1 MAGGPERSS
10 AEAGTRSLGGGTAGR
25 EITRGRSATGANL
38 TAFGASDSVPG
49 ARETMPLT
57 RGTGAC
63 TTGGTLGSVALF
75 VTTPL
80 VLGNGTSAGGSIV
93 ERSVDGAPS
102 LTALRVSS
110 NTPPSLSGLCSL
122 PRLAVMRDRFDYL
135 LAFEVQFKGR
145 PDWFLLGIVAALSL
159 AWFFPEPG
167 ARGGALAPE
176 LTNKLGVALVFYL
189 HGLTLSLAALKRG
202 MLLVRLHLVVQLTT
216 FLAFPL
222 LAVALY
228 HATRGLLPEGFR
240 AGIVY
245 LGALPSTVSS
255 SVALT
260 AAARGNV
267 PAAVFNAT
275 LSSLL
280 GVLAT
285 PLWLG
290 IVLGASGRSLPFV
303 SVVLDLCALLLL
315 PLVLG
320 QLSRPW
326 LGDFAGRHKAK
337 IGVVD
342 RLTILFLVY
351 TSFCDSVKGRVWS
364 EHGVTLVL
372 VTVVLSAA
380 LLVTVLSL
388 TTLAS
393 RLFGFSLEDRI
404 AAVFCGSK
412 KTLASGVPMAQ
423 LIFGADPALGLIL
436 TPILVYHPLQ
446 LVVCG
451 VLAGRFAARKSD

>member
-1 MAGGPERSS
+1 VAGGPERSS
-10 AEAGTRSLGGGTAGR
+10 ADAGTRSLDGGATGR
-25 EITRGRSATGANL
+25 EITRGRSVTGANL
-38 TAFGASDSVPG
+38 TAFGATDSVPG

-57 RGTGAC
+57 RGTGASVI
-63 TTGGTLGSVALF
+63 GGTVGSVALF

-80 VLGNGTSAGGSIV
+80 VLGSGAPAGGSIV
-93 ERSVDGAPS
+93 DRSVVGAS

-110 NTPPSLSGLCSL
+110 NTPPSLSGLCSV

-167 ARGGALAPE
+167 AKGGVLEPE
-176 LTNKLGVALVFYL
+176 LTNKLGVALIFYL

-202 MLLVRLHLVVQLTT
+202 MLLFRLHLVVQLTT
-216 FLAFPL
+216 FLVFPL

-228 HATRGLLPEGFR
+228 HATSGLLPDGFR

-280 GVLAT
+280 GVVLT

-290 IVLGASGRSLPFV
+290 LVLGASGRPLPFV

-337 IGVVD
+337 IGVAD

-364 EHGVTLVL
+364 EHGLSLVL
-372 VTVVLSAA
+372 VTVLLAA
-380 LLVTVLSL
+380 LLLGSALSF
-388 TTLAS
+388 TTLS
-393 RLFGFSLEDRI
+393 SKLLGFSLEDRI

-451 VLAGRFAARKSD
+451 VLAGRFAARK

>member
-1 MAGGPERSS
+1 M
-10 AEAGTRSLGGGTAGR
+10 
-25 EITRGRSATGANL
+25 
-38 TAFGASDSVPG
+38 
-49 ARETMPLT
+49 
-57 RGTGAC
+57 
-63 TTGGTLGSVALF
+63 
-75 VTTPL
+75 
-80 VLGNGTSAGGSIV
+80 
-93 ERSVDGAPS
+93 
-102 LTALRVSS
+102 
-110 NTPPSLSGLCSL
+110 
-122 PRLAVMRDRFDYL
+122 
-135 LAFEVQFKGR
+135 QFKGR
-145 PDWFLLGIVAALSL
+145 PDWFLLGIVVAVAL
-159 AWFFPEPG
+159 AWFFPDPG
-167 ARGGALAPE
+167 AKGGAFEPE

-202 MLLVRLHLVVQLTT
+202 LLLFRLHLVVQLTT
-216 FLAFPL
+216 FLVFPL
-222 LAVALY
+222 LAVAAY
-228 HATRGLLPEGFR
+228 HATAGRLPEGFR

-280 GVLAT
+280 GVVAT

-290 IVLGASGRSLPFV
+290 LVLGASDRSLPFV
-303 SVVLDLCALLLL
+303 SVVLDLCVLLLV
-315 PLVLG
+315 PLLLG
-320 QLSRPW
+320 QLSRPL
-326 LGDFAGRHKAK
+326 LGDFAARHKQK
-337 IGVVD
+337 IGIVD

-364 EHGVTLVL
+364 EQGISLVFVTLA
-372 VTVVLSAA
+372 LSAV
-380 LLVTVLSL
+380 LLGSVLWFTSWISKL
-388 TTLAS
+388 L
-393 RLFGFSLEDRI
+393 GFSTEDRI

-412 KTLASGVPMAQ
+412 KTLASGVPMAR

-451 VLAGRFAARKSD
+451 AIAGRFAARPRETRGAGSS

>member
-1 MAGGPERSS
+1 
-10 AEAGTRSLGGGTAGR
+10 
-25 EITRGRSATGANL
+25 
-38 TAFGASDSVPG
+38 
-49 ARETMPLT
+49 
-57 RGTGAC
+57 
-63 TTGGTLGSVALF
+63 
-75 VTTPL
+75 
-80 VLGNGTSAGGSIV
+80 
-93 ERSVDGAPS
+93 
-102 LTALRVSS
+102 
-110 NTPPSLSGLCSL
+110 
-122 PRLAVMRDRFDYL
+122 MRDRFDYL

-145 PDWFLLGIVAALSL
+145 PDWFLLGIVVSL
-159 AWFFPEPG
+159 ALAWLFPEAG
-167 ARGGALAPE
+167 AKGGLLAPE

-189 HGLTLSLAALKRG
+189 HGLTLSLAALKQG
-202 MLLVRLHLVVQLTT
+202 MLLFRLHLLVQLTT
-216 FLAFPL
+216 FLVFPL
-222 LAVALY
+222 LALALY

-275 LSSLL
+275 VSSLL
-280 GVLAT
+280 GVVAT
-285 PLWLG
+285 PLWLAL
-290 IVLGASGRSLPFV
+290 VLGASGRSLPFGG
-303 SVVLDLCALLLL
+303 VVLDLCVLLIL

-326 LGDFAGRHKAK
+326 LAAFAARHKAK
-337 IGVVD
+337 LGVVD
-342 RLTILFLVY
+342 RVTILFLVY

-364 EHGVTLVL
+364 EHGLSLVL
-372 VTVVLSAA
+372 VTVALSAL
-380 LLVTVLSL
+380 LLVTVLSF
-388 TTLAS
+388 TTGSAKLL
-393 RLFGFSLEDRI
+393 RFSTEDRI

-451 VLAGRFAARKSD
+451 VLAGRFAARPQEPRDSCDGREAP